1 MRRFFRPIPLVVSAL
16 VVLCI
21 YTLAGFFLV
30 PYVIKAYVLP
40 KVSEQLRRPVL
51 VKEVEFNP
59 FVLSLKLTE
68 FEIQEPDN
76 TPILGFQEF
85 FINFQTSS
93 IFRMAY
99 TFDEIRF
106 SIPFVAVKVKKDG
119 RVNLTELARPRE
131 QPAPPQK
138 DQAAPPQVDQ
148 VASPKAEKGA
158 DQPASLPAIQI
169 ARFEIAQGVVEYRD
183 ESKARP
189 VSIDIVPINL
199 ILNNF
204 HTKVGGDDATLAFV
218 AELGK
223 NEVLDWK
230 GIVSIEPI
238 YSEGT
243 LSLNGVKL
251 ARLFRHVQERFN
263 FDIPTGTIVA
273 TGRYRFDAATS
284 PVDFKLSD
292 ATLHFADVGL
302 AEKGDQTPVITVPA
316 LNLDGIDV
324 DLRQRQVSIAT
335 IAMNDT
341 TDRVWRNS
349 DGSVNLQALFTPVTT
364 QSGDTEPSA
373 AAKPN
378 ESPWTVAI
386 KEASITNHTIHFEDR
401 SVVLPMRTN
410 VTKLS
415 VKTHDVVF
423 PFKGPIPLT
432 VEHKL
437 NETGLVSA
445 DGQIVVK
452 PFQLDLDLALSNV
465 AIQPF
470 QPYLERFARIT
481 VDSGA
486 IDLDGK
492 VHLAVEHPKTP
503 LMTFQGNL
511 GVKSLAIADRD
522 RGAPVASWKQFLV
535 RDVALAVDPTSVTI
549 EEVGLNQPTVHLAID
564 HDGVMNVKNLLVRA
578 DAKSSPPQ
586 TKKTPPPSVT
596 IKTVKLLRGSATFK
610 DESITPPVQTGLYD
624 LTGTVKGLSSKQV
637 AKADVDL
644 SGKIDK
650 VAPLKISGKIN
661 PLTEDAFTDLLIK
674 FDNVDLTAAAPY
686 SGKYAGYPIRKGK
699 LFLDL
704 AYKVSQKQLEAENK
718 VAVDQLTFGEKTDSP
733 DATSLPVPL
742 AVALLKDR
750 QGRIDIDL
758 PIRGD
763 LNDPDFKYGKAVW
776 STLGNIL
783 TKMVASPF
791 SLMGKLVP
799 GGGSGEEL
807 QQLAFAPGST
817 AIPPSEMK
825 KIDVLRKGLEERPG
839 LRLEITGTADPQ
851 RDRQAVALQRFQD
864 QLQSKWRQKNG
875 SSHAGELSPVE
886 EERLITELF
895 GEWRSQQPVLAQKPD
910 ASETPPKLLTV
921 EEMRRE
927 LVGSIPVEESAL
939 RELARTRAEQVH
951 AQMVGEGKL
960 AEERVFMTDVDL
972 AASDRETVPSRLNIT
987 AEGS

>member
-1 MRRFFRPIPLVVSAL
+1 MRRFFRPIPLAITAL
-16 VVLCI
+16 AVLCT
-21 YTLAGFFLV
+21 YTLVGFFLV
-30 PYVIKAYVLP
+30 PYIIRAYVFP
-40 KVSEQLRRPVL
+40 KVSAQLQRPVL

-131 QPAPPQK
+131 QPAPPQT
-138 DQAAPPQVDQ
+138 DQAAPPQLDQ

-302 AEKGDQTPVITVPA
+302 AEKGDQTPVITVPV

-511 GVKSLAIADRD
+511 GVKSLAIAEPD
-522 RGAPVASWKQFLV
+522 RGAPVASWKQFLLREV
-535 RDVALAVDPTSVTI
+535 TVAVDPTSVTI

-564 HDGVMNVKNLLVRA
+564 HDGVMNVKNLLVTN
-578 DAKSSPPQ
+578 
-586 TKKTPPPSVT
+586 TKKPASQPKKSPPPSVT
-596 IKTVKLLRGSATFK
+596 IKTVKLLKGAATFQ
-610 DESITPPVQTGLYD
+610 DDSINPPVRTGLYD
-624 LTGTVKGLSSKQV
+624 LTGTVKGLSSKQI

-650 VAPLKISGKIN
+650 VAPLKIIGKIN
-661 PLTEDAFTDLLIK
+661 PLTEDAFTDLAIK
-674 FDNVDLTAAAPY
+674 FDNVDLTTAAPY

-704 AYKVSQKQLEAENK
+704 AYKVTQKQLEAENK

-750 QGRIDIDL
+750 QGRIDLDL

-799 GGGSGEEL
+799 GGGNGEEL
-807 QQLAFAPGST
+807 QQLAFEPGST

-825 KIDVLRKGLEERPG
+825 KIDVLMKRMEERPG
-839 LRLEITGTADPQ
+839 LRLEITGTADPK
-851 RDRQAVALQRFQD
+851 RDRQAVALQRFQER
-864 QLQSKWRQKNG
+864 LQNKWRQKNG
-875 SSHAGELSPVE
+875 GSNVDELPSAE

-910 ASETPPKLLTV
+910 TSDMPSKPPTV

-939 RELARTRAEQVH
+939 RALARTRAEQVH

-972 AASDRETVPSRLNIT
+972 AATEHETVPSRLNIT